1 MNIQLLGII
10 LFSKKDNI
18 NATFLFGNLSKIDSS
33 LLDKHTA
40 RWSNIPFFFENLEN
54 VLQCDLGGHKAIITK
69 LSQCPNILL
78 NCPITKI
85 KV

>member
-1 MNIQLLGII
+1 MYSRLHSLKHFFPVVEFFEHFKIHQRQFVQTVQSLIMNIQLLGII

-40 RWSNIPFFFENLEN
+40 RWSDYSFFF
-54 VLQCDLGGHKAIITK
+54 
-69 LSQCPNILL
+69 
-78 NCPITKI
+78 
-85 KV
+85 